1 MKVHTIASFKLK
13 RSTSLV
19 GIAFLSGLGM
29 LYVGLDAVDYLLG
42 LNDNV
47 RAKDRPLA
55 RLNLV

>member
-13 RSTSLV
+13 WSTSLV